1 MTVIDQTPPTK
12 STVILAQVFISC
24 LMALL
29 MSGIF
34 TAIPTAL
41 APGWVGIWLS
51 RFATAWPIAFVLSM
65 AVGPV
70 SFWLARRTQHLL
82 AMARGQRR

>member
-1 MTVIDQTPPTK
+1 MTVINETPPTK
-12 STVILAQVFISC
+12 ATVILAQVFISC
-24 LMALL
+24 LMAFL
-29 MSGIF
+29 MTGIF

-41 APGWVGIWLS
+41 APGWVGIWLT

-70 SFWLARRTQHLL
+70 SFWLARPTQHLI
-82 AMARGQRR
+82 AMARG